1 MIINKGLLMLADYL
15 AIVTGL
21 WAAYHLR
28 INFYWISLDKSF
40 RLQPFYSLGVIPLLF
55 IFVFLLNDTYEIE
68 APYWDKIK
76 KLFRSVT
83 IGVIV
88 AIVLMYSGHVTNN
101 VSRLFVAFS

>member
-1 MIINKGLLMLADYL
+1 M
-15 AIVTGL
+15 
-21 WAAYHLR
+21 
-28 INFYWISLDKSF
+28 
-40 RLQPFYSLGVIPLLF
+40 
-55 IFVFLLNDTYEIE
+55 FLLNDTYEIE

-101 VSRLFVAFS
+101 VSRLFVAFSYGVITINVIVFRYIVERILLYLHLLGFPFCLLVRERRLNW